1 MNISKINNKFVMNKD
16 IKDVMNLLFEGLNN
30 KSLAEGIDIDPDSK
44 TISYNPSH
52 ENNVDTSLE
61 YNPTIDKNIFPNV
74 NVWSIFKRKKGMR
87 GDGNPLVYALKG
99 EREWQFKSIED
110 KNAIEKQFNLIA
122 EKFAALYPI
131 GVTVIIPSGNSLNKH
146 IAEIVMSK
154 SKNAKLLEGALCKLT
169 VEEVDEIVMR
179 KDSYFRK
186 VYKNNFNDAYKK
198 LCIFFEEMDEQ
209 RDGMFSRHLIKDNKM
224 RDAILDT
231 LKITPDRYAMDSKVI
246 NGQNILLIDDTISRG
261 QTIKHACEILNESYG
276 PKSIT
281 VLTLLS
287 KLYDK

>member
-122 EKFAALYPI
+122 EKFATLYPI
-131 GVTVIIPSGNSLNKH
+131 GVTVIIPSGNFKLQEGDRINFTAESSSLRSFLRELN
-146 IAEIVMSK
+146 
-154 SKNAKLLEGALCKLT
+154 
-169 VEEVDEIVMR
+169 
-179 KDSYFRK
+179 
-186 VYKNNFNDAYKK
+186 
-198 LCIFFEEMDEQ
+198 
-209 RDGMFSRHLIKDNKM
+209 LIKSPLKKIM
-224 RDAILDT
+224 IISTQFTFCLFFLSFIFISAI
-231 LKITPDRYAMDSKVI
+231 KFF
-246 NGQNILLIDDTISRG
+246 ILI
-261 QTIKHACEILNESYG
+261 C
-276 PKSIT
+276 
-281 VLTLLS
+281 VLFAFLE
-287 KLYDK
+287 K